1 MMEKVYILGGLRTP
15 IGITNGILKN
25 KLPEELAATVIKN
38 LIRKFNLKH
47 IDSVILGNAVGP
59 GGNIARLSSLMAGLD
74 VPAFAIDM
82 QCASALKSIE
92 VAYTEIAC
100 GISEIIIA
108 GGVESTSM
116 SPVRYYSKNDPRK
129 TKDREFYKVAQFTPD
144 DHSELSMIEGAE
156 RVAKK
161 YGFSREYLDLLS
173 TESHRKAFKAKK
185 YLDEI
190 KTSVNTDKCENSN
203 NLYLNINNTNLIIEE
218 DEGIRK
224 GISERLLKRLKP
236 ILNGGNMVT
245 AGNSCLTHDGAA
257 MVILCSERAIKKI
270 LNNVYIES
278 EKELRKS
285 SNLKELKKD
294 MAVKLDGIFEIKGF
308 CNISGDGNLS
318 PENGVKVAKKL
329 MSNFNLTYDDID
341 AFEINEA
348 FAVITALF
356 QEEFGSRE
364 KLNRFGGA
372 LAYGHPY
379 GASGGIITL
388 HLIEILKHFNGRRG
402 IVAIPAAGGLGE
414 AMLLERTDLEY
425 LD

>member
-1 MMEKVYILGGLRTP
+1 MEKVYILGGLRLP

-25 KLPEELAATVIKN
+25 KLPEELAAIVIKN

-59 GGNIARLSSLMAGLD
+59 GGNIARLSSLNAGLD
-74 VPAFAIDM
+74 VPAFTIDM

-92 VAYTEIAC
+92 VAYTQIAC
-100 GISEIIIA
+100 GLSEIIIA
-108 GGVESTSM
+108 GGIESTSM

-129 TKDREFYKVAQFTPD
+129 TKDREFYKVAQFIPG

-173 TESHRKAFKAKK
+173 IESHRKAFKAKQ
-185 YLDEI
+185 YINEI
-190 KTSVNTDKCENSN
+190 KTSVNTDK
-203 NLYLNINNTNLIIEE
+203 YNINVIIEE
-218 DEGIRK
+218 DEGIRN
-224 GISERLLKRLKP
+224 GISERLLKRLRP
-236 ILNGGNMVT
+236 ILSGGNIIT
-245 AGNSCLTHDGAA
+245 AGNSCLIHDGAA
-257 MVILCSERAIKKI
+257 MVILCSERGIKKI
-270 LNNVYIES
+270 LNNVYMES
-278 EKELRKS
+278 EEKLEK
-285 SNLKELKKD
+285 NFNFKELKKD
-294 MAVKLDGIFEIKGF
+294 MAVQLDEIFEIKGF

-348 FAVITALF
+348 FAVVTALF

-388 HLIEILKHFNGRRG
+388 HLMEVLKYFNGRRG

-414 AMLLERTDLEY
+414 SMLLERTNLKH

>member
-1 MMEKVYILGGLRTP
+1 MEKVYILGGLRTP

-25 KLPEELAATVIKN
+25 KLPEELAAIVIKN
-38 LIRKFNLKH
+38 LIRKFNLQH

-74 VPAFAIDM
+74 VPSFTIDM

-100 GISEIIIA
+100 GLSEVIIA

-129 TKDREFYKVAQFTPD
+129 TKDNEFYKVAQFTPD

-161 YGFSREYLDLLS
+161 YAFSREDLDLLS
-173 TESHRKAFKAKK
+173 IESHRKAFESKK
-185 YLDEI
+185 YLEGI
-190 KTSVNTDKCENSN
+190 KTAVNTDKCEN
-203 NLYLNINNTNLIIEE
+203 LNMNNTNLIIEE

-224 GISERLLKRLKP
+224 GINERLLKRLRP
-236 ILNGGNMVT
+236 ILNGGNMMT

-257 MVILCSERAIKKI
+257 MVILCSERGIKKI
-270 LNNVYIES
+270 LNNVYIEA
-278 EKELRKS
+278 EKELK
-285 SNLKELKKD
+285 ND
-294 MAVKLDGIFEIKGF
+294 MLVKLDEIFQIKGF
-308 CNISGDGNLS
+308 CNISGEGNLS
-318 PENGVKVAKKL
+318 PENGVKVVKKI

-356 QEEFGSRE
+356 QEEFGNME

-388 HLIEILKHFNGRRG
+388 HLIEVLKHFNGRRG

-414 AMLLERTDLEY
+414 AMILERTNLKP

>member
-1 MMEKVYILGGLRTP
+1 MEKVYILGGLRTP

-25 KLPEELAATVIKN
+25 KLPEELAAIVIKD

-74 VPAFAIDM
+74 VPAFTIDM

-100 GISEIIIA
+100 GLSEIIIA

-129 TKDREFYKVAQFTPD
+129 TKDKEFYKVAQFTPD

-173 TESHRKAFKAKK
+173 IESHRKAFKAKE
-185 YLDEI
+185 YLTEV
-190 KTSVNTDKCENSN
+190 KTSVNTDKCEN
-203 NLYLNINNTNLIIEE
+203 LNMNNTNVIIEE

-224 GISERLLKRLKP
+224 GISERLLKRLRP
-236 ILNGGNMVT
+236 ILNGGNMIA

-257 MVILCSERAIKKI
+257 MVILCSEIGIKKI
-270 LNNVYIES
+270 LNNIYIES
-278 EKELRKS
+278 EDELRKN
-285 SNLKELKKD
+285 SNLKELKKY
-294 MAVKLDGIFEIKGF
+294 MAVKLDEIFEVKGF

-318 PENGVKVAKKL
+318 PENGIKVVKKL
-329 MSNFNLTYDDID
+329 MGKLNLTYDDID

-414 AMLLERTDLEY
+414 AMLLERINLKH

>member
-1 MMEKVYILGGLRTP
+1 MEKVYILGGLRTP

-25 KLPEELAATVIKN
+25 KLPEELAAIVIKN
-38 LIRKFNLKH
+38 LIRKFNLQH

-74 VPAFAIDM
+74 VPSFTIDM

-92 VAYTEIAC
+92 LAYTEIAC
-100 GISEIIIA
+100 GLSEVIIA

-129 TKDREFYKVAQFTPD
+129 TKDKEFYKVAQFTPD

-161 YGFSREYLDLLS
+161 YAFSREDLDLLS
-173 TESHRKAFKAKK
+173 IESHRKAFESKK
-185 YLDEI
+185 YLEGI
-190 KTSVNTDKCENSN
+190 KTAVNTDKCEN
-203 NLYLNINNTNLIIEE
+203 LNMNNTNLIIEE

-224 GISERLLKRLKP
+224 GINERLLKRLRP
-236 ILNGGNMVT
+236 ILNGGNMMT

-257 MVILCSERAIKKI
+257 MVILCSERGIKKI
-270 LNNVYIES
+270 LNNVYIEA
-278 EKELRKS
+278 EKELK
-285 SNLKELKKD
+285 ND
-294 MAVKLDGIFEIKGF
+294 MLVKLDKIFQIKGF

-318 PENGVKVAKKL
+318 PENGVKVVKKI

-356 QEEFGSRE
+356 QEEFGNIE

-388 HLIEILKHFNGRRG
+388 HLIEVLKHFNGRRG

-414 AMLLERTDLEY
+414 AMLLERTNLKY

>member
-1 MMEKVYILGGLRTP
+1 MEKVYILGGLRTP

-25 KLPEELAATVIKN
+25 KLPEELAAIVIKD

-59 GGNIARLSSLMAGLD
+59 GGNIARLSSLIAGLD
-74 VPAFAIDM
+74 VPSFTIDM

-100 GISEIIIA
+100 GLSEVIIA

-129 TKDREFYKVAQFTPD
+129 TKDKEFYKVAQFTPD

-161 YGFSREYLDLLS
+161 YAFSREDLDLLS
-173 TESHRKAFKAKK
+173 IESHRKAFESKK
-185 YLDEI
+185 YLEGI
-190 KTSVNTDKCENSN
+190 KTAVNTDKCEN
-203 NLYLNINNTNLIIEE
+203 LNMNNTNLIIEE

-224 GISERLLKRLKP
+224 GINERLLKRLRP
-236 ILNGGNMVT
+236 ILNGGNMMT

-257 MVILCSERAIKKI
+257 MVILCSERGIKKI
-270 LNNVYIES
+270 LNNVYIEA
-278 EKELRKS
+278 EKELK
-285 SNLKELKKD
+285 ND
-294 MAVKLDGIFEIKGF
+294 MLVKLDEIFQIKGF

-318 PENGVKVAKKL
+318 PENGVKVVKKI

-348 FAVITALF
+348 FAVIIALF
-356 QEEFGSRE
+356 QEEFGNME

-388 HLIEILKHFNGRRG
+388 HLIEVLKHFNGRRG

-414 AMLLERTDLEY
+414 AMLLERTNLKH

>member
-1 MMEKVYILGGLRTP
+1 MEKVYILGGLRTP

-25 KLPEELAATVIKN
+25 KLPEELAAIVIKD

-59 GGNIARLSSLMAGLD
+59 GGNIARLSSLKAGLD
-74 VPAFAIDM
+74 VPAFTIDM
-82 QCASALKSIE
+82 QCASSLKSIE

-100 GISEIIIA
+100 GLSEVIIA

-129 TKDREFYKVAQFTPD
+129 TKDKEFYKVAQFTPD
-144 DHSELSMIEGAE
+144 DYSELSMIEGAE

-161 YGFSREYLDLLS
+161 YAFSREDLDLLS
-173 TESHRKAFKAKK
+173 IESHRKAFESKK
-185 YLDEI
+185 YLEGI
-190 KTSVNTDKCENSN
+190 KTSVNTDKCEN
-203 NLYLNINNTNLIIEE
+203 LNMNNTNLIIEE

-224 GISERLLKRLKP
+224 GINERLLKRLRP
-236 ILNGGNMVT
+236 ILNGGNMMT

-257 MVILCSERAIKKI
+257 MVILCSERGIKKI
-270 LNNVYIES
+270 LNNVYIET
-278 EKELRKS
+278 EKELK
-285 SNLKELKKD
+285 ND
-294 MAVKLDGIFEIKGF
+294 MLVKLDEIFQIKGF

-318 PENGVKVAKKL
+318 PENGVKVVKKI

-356 QEEFGSRE
+356 QEEFGNME

-388 HLIEILKHFNGRRG
+388 HLIEVLKHFNGRRG
-402 IVAIPAAGGLGE
+402 IVAMPAAGGLGE
-414 AMLLERTDLEY
+414 AMLLERTNLKH

>member
-1 MMEKVYILGGLRTP
+1 MEKVYILGGLRTP

-25 KLPEELAATVIKN
+25 KLPEELAAIVIKN
-38 LIRKFNLKH
+38 LIRKFNLQH

-74 VPAFAIDM
+74 VPSFTIDM

-100 GISEIIIA
+100 GLSEVIIA

-129 TKDREFYKVAQFTPD
+129 TKDKEFYKVAQFTPD
-144 DHSELSMIEGAE
+144 DYSELSMIEGAE

-161 YGFSREYLDLLS
+161 YAFSREDLDLLS
-173 TESHRKAFKAKK
+173 IESHRKAFESKK
-185 YLDEI
+185 YLEGI
-190 KTSVNTDKCENSN
+190 KTAVNTDKCEN
-203 NLYLNINNTNLIIEE
+203 LNMNNTNLIIEE

-224 GISERLLKRLKP
+224 GINERLLKRLRP
-236 ILNGGNMVT
+236 ILNGGNMMT

-257 MVILCSERAIKKI
+257 MVILCSERGIKKI
-270 LNNVYIES
+270 LNNVYIEA
-278 EKELRKS
+278 EKELK
-285 SNLKELKKD
+285 ND
-294 MAVKLDGIFEIKGF
+294 MLVKLDEIFQIKGF

-318 PENGVKVAKKL
+318 PENGVKVVKKI

-356 QEEFGSRE
+356 QEEFGNME

-388 HLIEILKHFNGRRG
+388 HLIEVLKHFNGRRG

-414 AMLLERTDLEY
+414 AMLLERTNLKH